1 MKIIIKAFIV
11 TVLFVVVPVRAQQS
25 VIFDTDIDSDV
36 DDVGALAML
45 YRLHNRKQIHL
56 LGVIVT
62 SDDPYAPTCVSALNY
77 HYGFAELPV
86 GFLENQ
92 PTLTNHSRY
101 AKQISEEYP
110 RKMKSYSD
118 AEPATQLYR
127 RLLAGSPDKS
137 VVIVTVGHLSS
148 LQNLL
153 RSPADQISPMNGK
166 SLVEAKIKAWYCMG
180 GQFPEGKEANFYR
193 PDPEST
199 VYCLDNRTLPVV
211 FCGWETGNR
220 VMTGGQYLKANLD
233 EKHPVYRA
241 YQLYNNFDGRPSWDQ
256 LTVYLL
262 TGDYEEYFQLESQG
276 RCFVETDGSNRWV
289 AGEKTN
295 HSYLKIK
302 PEADISQLE
311 KQIDD
316 MMITP

>member
-1 MKIIIKAFIV
+1 MNIIVKALIV
-11 TVLFVVVPVRAQQS
+11 TILFVVPVQAQQR

-45 YRLHNRKQIHL
+45 YHLHNQKQIHL
-56 LGVIVT
+56 MGVIVT
-62 SDDPYAPTCVSALNY
+62 SDDPYAPTCVSALN
-77 HYGFAELPV
+77 HYYGLEELPV
-86 GFLENQ
+86 GFPENQ
-92 PTLTNHSRY
+92 PALTNHSKY
-101 AKQISEEYP
+101 TKQISEEYP
-110 RKMKSYSD
+110 RKMKSYGE

-127 RLLAGSPDKS
+127 RLLAGSPDRS
-137 VVIVTVGHLSS
+137 VVIVTTGHLSN

-153 RSPADQISPMNGK
+153 RSPANQTSPVNGK
-166 SLVEAKIKAWYCMG
+166 SLVETKVKAWYCMG

-193 PDPEST
+193 PDPAST
-199 VYCLDNRTLPVV
+199 VYCLNNWTIPVV
-211 FCGWETGNR
+211 FCGWEIGNK
-220 VMTGGQYLKANLD
+220 VITGGPYLQANLD

-241 YQLYNNFDGRPSWDQ
+241 YQLYNDFNGRPSWDQ
-256 LTVYLL
+256 LAVYLL
-262 TGDYEEYFQLESQG
+262 TGDYEKYFQLESQG

-311 KQIDD
+311 KQIDN